1 MELAFSAMGPS
12 GHVQADFDGDEV
24 RVEFHTTTPGER
36 GLMDTLVEK
45 AKKEGMTVH
54 SVDKKGTLKLI
65 EDGGL
70 LEKIFS
76 KKGQIALKGTKES
89 VAALTKIIVD
99 KEIEGGRKVLEAQ
112 EDNTWKVLEKGE
124 FKEKPEQKQ
133 VVKSM
138 APVGGG

>member
-12 GHVQADFDGDEV
+12 GHVQADFDGEEV
-24 RVEFHTTTPGER
+24 RVEFHHTTPGER

-54 SVDKKGTLKLI
+54 TVDKKGNLKPL

-76 KKGQIALKGTKES
+76 RKGQIALKGTKES

-99 KEIEGGRKVLEAQ
+99 KEIEGGRRVLEAQ
-112 EDNTWKVLEKGE
+112 EDNTWKILEKGE
-124 FKEKPEQKQ
+124 FKEKPQKQ